1 MKRFVLL
8 LAILGMAAACGE
20 DKQPLAPAA
29 ITLSGD
35 VFDVSQAGETITLTV
50 TAPSRPYVTACPAW
64 IRTEAVGAYADYQLE
79 DLSML
84 KRLKPGNYSV
94 DAFWLDDTDGTIG
107 EVYLY
112 QGGQY
117 VGKAAQIAT
126 FTTAQA
132 EWTEADTAAMTEQS
146 KYISKFDKF
155 VREGKDN
162 IANIKVLPAEM
173 PEGLDCLPGKASD
186 VTLQGSAA
194 GEVGGASLVP
204 PASPRPADDDLD
216 ALMEKYSAAD
226 YREYAI
232 EMA

>member
-1 MKRFVLL
+1 
-8 LAILGMAAACGE
+8 
-20 DKQPLAPAA
+20 
-29 ITLSGD
+29 
-35 VFDVSQAGETITLTV
+35 
-50 TAPSRPYVTACPAW
+50 
-64 IRTEAVGAYADYQLE
+64 
-79 DLSML
+79 ML

-94 DAFWLDDTDGTIG
+94 DAYWLDDTDGTIG

-173 PEGLDCLPGKASD
+173 PEGLDCL
-186 VTLQGSAA
+186 QESAA